1 MSLGKANNLKHAQQ
15 RKHFSIC
22 GCKDKEAV
30 LKSEQTAEDIGLKEI
45 TLEPVVTDT
54 CIQ

>member
-22 GCKDKEAV
+22 GCKYKEAV